1 MNCTGAKCPQPKRGK
16 ALPATNLSSCQK
28 RGGRCAKRSLECRR
42 EQENHSQ
49 KVCNANQIFQLY
61 QGIDISTKR
70 GRLKSL
76 CVWYSVSERASYGTE
91 YACRAQKGF
100 LWYATHFQKHSVLKT
115 GFYGTEEIFGA
126 KNRLLWYATHLQ
138 RPAEQPTPQ
147 TVDSL
152 LGYATH
158 FQRRAVPKAAS
169 CRTGRI
175 FSARNGPR
183 SEVSRHKKETKVK
196 DFDLFCRGTVTRTQ
210 DPLVPN
216 QMR

>member
-1 MNCTGAKCPQPKRGK
+1 M
-16 ALPATNLSSCQK
+16 PATNLSSCQK

-49 KVCNANQIFQLY
+49 KVCNASQIFQLY
-61 QGIDISTKR
+61 QGIDISTKKR
-70 GRLKSL
+70 STKMPL
-76 CVWYSVSERASYGTE
+76 CLAFGTGE
-91 YACRAQKGF
+91 G
-100 LWYATHFQKHSVLKT
+100 
-115 GFYGTEEIFGA
+115 
-126 KNRLLWYATHLQ
+126 LLWYGICVPYSKKASWGTRRIFGSIRCKKQASTVRKRYSVPKTAFCGTRRIFRGALNSLLLHRMHLQ

-147 TVDSL
+147 TVDSF

-183 SEVSRHKKETKVK
+183 ALCSLRRPLPLLLRRHSVPETAPA
-196 DFDLFCRGTVTRTQ
+196 RR
-210 DPLVPN
+210 
-216 QMR
+216 